1 MPSALILGAGAIGAF
16 FGSALARQG
25 FEVSVVCRSDYQ
37 VVKQTGFHIRSPLLG
52 EHRFTPAQVFSSA
65 HEAGRQHDFV
75 FLTTK
80 VLEGEDRAAFLGPV
94 VGKHTVIVLIQ
105 NGVDIEPDIQAAFGK
120 NEILS
125 GVAFIAVSRTGP
137 GEVHHQSAGSLT
149 LGSYPR
155 GITPSAQALASA
167 FEAAGVPCKPTEDI
181 VRARWQKAL
190 WNATFNP
197 ISIMGGALDTA
208 IILRTEED
216 RRFVRTAMMEI
227 AAVAAAAG
235 YAIATEVID
244 KLIAGTLAMPAYKS
258 SMAQDFENGRPMEI
272 EAILGNVVRAAHQR
286 EVAVPTLD
294 AIYRIAKMVE
304 ANMRSESR

>member
-1 MPSALILGAGAIGAF
+1 MPSSLILGAGAIGAF
-16 FGSALARQG
+16 FGSALARHG
-25 FEVSVVCRSDYQ
+25 FDVSVVCRSDYQ

-52 EHRFTPAQVFSSA
+52 EHRFMPAQVFSSA
-65 HEAGRQHDFV
+65 QDAGTQHDFV

-80 VLEGEDRAAFLGPV
+80 VLEGEDRAAFLRPV
-94 VGKHTVIVLIQ
+94 IGKNTVIALIQ
-105 NGVDIEPDIQAAFGK
+105 NGIDIEADIQASFGE

-149 LGSYPR
+149 LGLYPR
-155 GITPSAQALASA
+155 GLSSAAQQIVSA

-181 VRARWQKAL
+181 VKARWQKAL

-197 ISIMGGALDTA
+197 ISIMGGVLDTA
-208 IILRTEED
+208 IILRTEDD

-235 YAIATEVID
+235 YAIAPEVID
-244 KLIAGTLAMPAYKS
+244 KLIEGTLAMPAYKS
-258 SMAQDFENGRPMEI
+258 SMALDYENGRPMEI
-272 EAILGNVVRAAHQR
+272 EAILGNVVRAAHR
-286 EVAVPTLD
+286 RDVAVPTLD
-294 AIYRIAKMVE
+294 AIYRIAKMIE
-304 ANMRSESR
+304 AKVRSESR

>member
-1 MPSALILGAGAIGAF
+1 MPSSLILGAGAIGAF

-25 FEVSVVCRSDYQ
+25 FDVSVVCRSDYQ

-52 EHRFTPAQVFSSA
+52 EHRFAPAQVFSSA
-65 HEAGRQHDFV
+65 QEAGSQHDFV

-80 VLEGEDRAAFLGPV
+80 VLEGEDRADFLRPV
-94 VGKHTVIVLIQ
+94 VGKDTIVVLIQ
-105 NGVDIEPDIQAAFGK
+105 NGIDIEADIQAAFGE

-125 GVAFIAVSRTGP
+125 GVAFIAVSRTRP

-149 LGSYPR
+149 LGRYPR
-155 GITPSAQALASA
+155 GISSAVHQITSA
-167 FEAAGVPCKPTEDI
+167 FEAAGVPCKSTEDI
-181 VRARWQKAL
+181 VKARWQKAL

-216 RRFVRTAMMEI
+216 RRFVRTAMMEV

-235 YAIATEVID
+235 YAIAPEVLD
-244 KLIAGTLAMPAYKS
+244 KLIEGTLAMPAYKS
-258 SMAQDFENGRPMEI
+258 SMALDFENRRPMEI
-272 EAILGNVVRAAHQR
+272 EAILGNVVRAARQR
-286 EVAVPTLD
+286 DVAVPTLD

-304 ANMRSESR
+304 AKMRSESR

>member
-1 MPSALILGAGAIGAF
+1 MPSSLILGAGAIGAF

-25 FEVSVVCRSDYQ
+25 FDVSVVCRSDYQ

-65 HEAGRQHDFV
+65 QEAGSQHDLV

-80 VLEGEDRAAFLGPV
+80 VLEGEDRAAFLRPV
-94 VGKHTVIVLIQ
+94 VGNSTIIVLIQ
-105 NGVDIEPDIQAAFGK
+105 NGIDIEADIQAAFED

-125 GVAFIAVSRTGP
+125 GVAFIAVSRTSP

-149 LGSYPR
+149 LGRYPR
-155 GITPSAQALASA
+155 GISSTAQRITSA

-181 VRARWQKAL
+181 VKARWQKAL

-216 RRFVRTAMMEI
+216 RRFVRTAMLEV

-235 YAIATEVID
+235 YAIAPEVID
-244 KLIAGTLAMPAYKS
+244 KLIEGTLAMPAYKS
-258 SMAQDFENGRPMEI
+258 SMALDFENGRPMEI

-286 EVAVPTLD
+286 QVAAPTLN
-294 AIYRIAKMVE
+294 AIYRVAKMVE
-304 ANMRSESR
+304 AKMRSESP